1 MKREVLQRVRGLRSF
16 VPATF
21 DTLPGRVGD
30 LQVYDDSRKSVF
42 YHCGDFGDIIYALP
56 TIRAMGGGVLVI
68 GPEMKLGFEIKTR
81 QRFTLEIFN
90 VIAPLLRLQPY
101 LSDVQFA
108 LTMPKVDVD
117 LNQFRRYFL
126 EEPDLRRKGDR
137 RLNLAE
143 THLWTFQQPLEACAT
158 PWLVVDKVER
168 VPDRPVLIHRSP
180 RWRNNEFPWDQ
191 VLQAHGHHAAF
202 VGMESEYIDF
212 TSAWGHICKI
222 PYIKTENFLE
232 LARLIAGSELY
243 IGNQSAPYAI
253 AEGLKKNTL
262 QEVWPEGPNC
272 LFPRDNAHYGDGKL
286 VYIPKLAKTMT
297 TEIINAC
304 PMCGSAKAT
313 TERTRADI
321 VKCADCAIVYL
332 RTRPSRESMEAKYQT
347 YADGASHMRLP
358 VTVDEIRTS
367 GLRREYFMQEL
378 LSFVKQPGGMPG
390 RLLDIGCGWG
400 AFLANAREK
409 GFEPFG
415 VEICAKMANFA
426 NSVMGLKVLV
436 QQLEDTLFAE
446 GVFNVVSIIHVFE
459 HLPNQKSAL
468 AYIHHILRPEGI
480 FCGIVP
486 NYGSLCSKSQ
496 RDNWSWLDPE
506 MHYIHFTPVTLRL
519 ALEKQGF
526 KVLKL
531 YTHTG
536 DFDVAT
542 VAEQVRLENN
552 MPMSN
557 DEVAA
562 RIEAHW
568 GQGEGE
574 EIRFFAC
581 K

>member
-1 MKREVLQRVRGLRSF
+1 MKPEVLRRVSRLRSF

-21 DTLPGRVGD
+21 DTLPGKAGD
-30 LQVYDDSRKSVF
+30 LKVYDGSRKTIF

-56 TIRAMGGGVLVI
+56 TIRAMGGGDLVI
-68 GPEMKLGFEIKTR
+68 GPEMKLGFEVKTR
-81 QRFTLEIFN
+81 QRFTLEVFDI
-90 VIAPLLRLQPY
+90 IAPLLRIQPY
-101 LSDVQFA
+101 LSSVRFS
-108 LTMPKVDVD
+108 LTMPEVDVD
-117 LNQFRRYFL
+117 LNKFRRYFL
-126 EEPDLRRKGDR
+126 EESDLRRKGDR

-143 THLWTFQQPLEACAT
+143 THLWTFQQPLDACGSA
-158 PWLVVDKVER
+158 WLAVDKVEK

-180 RWRNNEFPWDQ
+180 RWRNHEFPWDK
-191 VLQAHGHHAAF
+191 VLKAHGHHAVF
-202 VGMESEYIDF
+202 VGQAEEHRDF
-212 TSAWGHICKI
+212 VAEWNYPLPFLPTKD
-222 PYIKTENFLE
+222 FLE

-297 TEIINAC
+297 TEIINTC
-304 PMCGSAKAT
+304 PMCGSPKAAAD
-313 TERTRADI
+313 RTRADI
-321 VKCADCAIVYL
+321 VKCAECNIVYL
-332 RTRPSRESMEAKYQT
+332 RTRPSRESMEARYQT

-358 VTVDEIRTS
+358 ITVDEMRTS

-378 LSFVKQPGGMPG
+378 LSYVDKPGGMLG
-390 RLLDIGCGWG
+390 KLLDIGCGWG

-409 GFEPFG
+409 GFEAEG

-426 NSVMGLKVLV
+426 NSVMGLKVHAS
-436 QQLEDTLFAE
+436 QLYDICVEP
-446 GVFNVVSIIHVFE
+446 GSFNVVSIIHVFE
-459 HLPNQKSAL
+459 HLPGQKEAL
-468 AYIHHILRPEGI
+468 ACIHAMLRPKGI

-486 NYGSLCSKSQ
+486 NYGSLCSKSL
-496 RDNWSWLDPE
+496 RDQWSWLDPE
-506 MHYIHFTPVTLRL
+506 MHYIHFTPLTLQL
-519 ALEKQGF
+519 ALEKYGF

-536 DFDVAT
+536 DFDVT
-542 VAEQVRLENN
+542 TIVDQVRKQNN

-568 GQGEGE
+568 LAGEGE
-574 EIRFFAC
+574 EIRFFAQ

>member
-1 MKREVLQRVRGLRSF
+1 MKSEVLQRVRGLRSF

-21 DTLPGRVGD
+21 DTLPGKAGD
-30 LQVYDDSRKSVF
+30 LKIYDESHKAVF

-68 GPEMKLGFEIKTR
+68 GPEMKLGFEVKTR
-81 QRFTLEIFN
+81 QRFSQEVFN

-101 LSDVQFA
+101 LSDVQFS
-108 LTMPKVDVD
+108 LTMPEVGVD

-126 EEPDLRRKGDR
+126 EEPELRRKGDR

-143 THLWTFQQPLEACAT
+143 AHLWTFQQPLEACMS
-158 PWLVVDKVER
+158 PWLVVDKVQR

-191 VLQAHGHHAAF
+191 VLSAHGHHAAF
-202 VGMESEYIDF
+202 VGMESEYVDF
-212 TSAWGHICKI
+212 TNAWGHVCKI

-262 QEVWPEGPNC
+262 QEVWLEGPNC

-297 TEIINAC
+297 TEVISAC
-304 PMCGSAKAT
+304 PMCGSAKST

-321 VKCADCAIVYL
+321 VKCADCNIVYL
-332 RTRPSRESMEAKYQT
+332 RTRPSRESMEARYQT
-347 YADGASHMRLP
+347 YADGTSHMRLP
-358 VTVDEIRTS
+358 VTIDEMRSS

-378 LSFVKQPGGMPG
+378 LPFVNQTGGLMG
-390 RLLDIGCGWG
+390 KLLDIGCGWG

-409 GFEPFG
+409 GFEPEG
-415 VEICAKMANFA
+415 IEICAKMANFA
-426 NSVMGLKVLV
+426 NSVMGLKVHS
-436 QQLEDTLFAE
+436 QQLYDHVFEP
-446 GVFNVVSIIHVFE
+446 GSFNVVSIIHVFE
-459 HLPNQKSAL
+459 HLPGQKEAL
-468 AYIHHILRPEGI
+468 ACIHALLREKGI

-486 NYGSLCSKSQ
+486 NYGSLCSKAQ
-496 RDNWSWLDPE
+496 RDRWSWLDPE
-506 MHYIHFTPVTLRL
+506 MHYLHFTPTTLRL

-542 VAEQVRLENN
+542 IVEQVRLENN
-552 MPMSN
+552 MPMPN

-574 EIRFFAC
+574 EIRFFAQ